1 MAAGLLSTGGNGSI
15 GGDWLLIVPS
25 GAGGLMLL
33 LSASAIFLRVDC
45 FDVVFYF
52 GLFVIFIR
60 MIDRVKEYEGK
71 KDTQDNN
78 NMKEIQRCCPEKL
91 NGNGNGEGEHG
102 GVIHH
107 PSTDRN
113 RPAYNLSS
121 SPEVPLG
128 W

>member
-91 NGNGNGEGEHG
+91 NAPLWGRDS
-102 GVIHH
+102 
-107 PSTDRN
+107 PSVH
-113 RPAYNLSS
+113 RPQQTSLQ
-121 SPEVPLG
+121 PEQLT
-128 W
+128 